1 MFTHEEIMKSKEY
14 WFDDIRIKLYNMLDD
29 YLKAN
34 KMKQNKFARK
44 LGFSPSYINQI
55 LNGESDHK
63 LSKIVE
69 LSLAVGKAPIVSFVP
84 LSEIIENDKLENKN
98 PSSHIKPDGSLK
110 LEYDDSTFTTIPE
123 NADNKPSFI
132 EKRIDMSPNVSRLK
146 GELV

>member
-29 YLKAN
+29 FLKAN
-34 KMKQNKFARK
+34 KMKQNKFAKK

-84 LSEIIENDKLENKN
+84 LGDVIEKDKLEYKN
-98 PSSHIKPDGSLK
+98 ISSYIKPDGSLILDLPESEITSESNNK
-110 LEYDDSTFTTIPE
+110 SSLEKKIGMSTIGR
-123 NADNKPSFI
+123 S
-132 EKRIDMSPNVSRLK
+132 KREIA
-146 GELV
+146 

>member
-14 WFDDIRIKLYNMLDD
+14 WYDDIRIKLYNMLDD
-29 YLKAN
+29 FLKAN
-34 KMKQNKFARK
+34 KMKQNKFAKK

-84 LSEIIENDKLENKN
+84 LSEVIEKDKLKYESQ
-98 PSSHIKPDGSLK
+98 SSHIKPDGSLE
-110 LEYDDSTFTTIPE
+110 LVINDSELTSITANSSQSSKGWKVSIL
-123 NADNKPSFI
+123 
-132 EKRIDMSPNVSRLK
+132 PNVVNSK
-146 GELV
+146 GELA